1 MHVDASQSNSV
12 GELAV
17 LESLT
22 QAHDWLEKLVQSIVE
37 GVVIFDDAGS
47 VTFLN
52 EKAAELA
59 GVAVEEAVGQR
70 VDLLFPAADEAGS
83 RVALSQFVSGGKY
96 RIQLLRPGKAA
107 ERPVRLPGQLARR
120 RLGAGQLSRESL
132 ALLEITVMRL
142 PAPVVYRGR
151 SEQGGGSDAGATLG
165 PAAKALQTALILR
178 DIGEEEALRQL
189 RAYFLAN
196 ITHEFRTPLSTWNA
210 SMELLLN
217 ETDLTVSEMREL
229 LKPLHLS
236 LLSLQTLIEN
246 LLESST
252 IEAGRF
258 VLHKQPVDLEQVI
271 AAAVQIVR
279 PLLERRRQTLVRPAS
294 ALLPSLVADPA
305 RLTQVLVNLLGNAGK
320 YSPPGSTVTL
330 EIALRV
336 GWLAVSIADQG
347 PGIPPRDR
355 QNLFQRF
362 VRLGVDTP
370 HQYGIGLGLHL
381 VKTTVEAHGGR
392 VGVDEQVGGGSRFW
406 FELPVEPED
415 LGGAGSWQEEAR

>member
-1 MHVDASQSNSV
+1 MHVEVAHANGAGDLSM
-12 GELAV
+12 
-17 LESLT
+17 LESLA
-22 QAHDWLEKLVQSIVE
+22 QAHDWLDNLVHSIVE

-52 EKAAELA
+52 EKAAELT
-59 GVAVEEAVGQR
+59 GGTVAEAVGQQ
-70 VDLLFPAADEAGS
+70 VDLLFPATDEAGS
-83 RVALSQFVSGGKY
+83 RVALSQFVGGGKY
-96 RIQLLRPGKAA
+96 RIQLLKPGKVV

-120 RLGAGQLSRESL
+120 RLGTGLLSREPL

-142 PAPVVYRGR
+142 PMPLVYRGR
-151 SEQGGGSDAGATLG
+151 IDQEAGSDAGATSG
-165 PAAKALQTALILR
+165 HPAKALQTALILR

-217 ETDLTVSEMREL
+217 ETDLTASEMREL

-258 VLHKQPVDLEQVI
+258 VLHRQPVDLEQVI
-271 AAAVQIVR
+271 SAAVQIVH
-279 PLLERRRQTLVRPAS
+279 PLLERRRQTLVRPAP
-294 ALLPSLVADPA
+294 ALLPPLAADPA
-305 RLTQVLVNLLGNAGK
+305 RLTQVLVNLLSNAGK

-347 PGIPPRDR
+347 PGIPPQER
-355 QNLFQRF
+355 QKLFQRF
-362 VRLGVDTP
+362 VRLGIDTA
-370 HQYGIGLGLHL
+370 HQYGIGLGLYL
-381 VKTTVEAHGGR
+381 VKTTVEAHGGH
-392 VGVDEQVGGGSRFW
+392 VGVDEQVGGGARFW
-406 FELPVEPED
+406 FELPIEPED

>member
-1 MHVDASQSNSV
+1 MHVEATHANGAGD
-12 GELAV
+12 LAV
-17 LESLT
+17 LESLA
-22 QAHDWLEKLVQSIVE
+22 QVHDWLDNLVQSIVE

-52 EKAAELA
+52 EKAAELT
-59 GVAVEEAVGQR
+59 GGSVAEAVGQQ
-70 VDLLFPAADEAGS
+70 VDLLFPATDEAGS
-83 RVALSQFVSGGKY
+83 RVALSQFVGGGKY
-96 RIQLLRPGKAA
+96 RIQLLKPGKAA

-120 RLGAGQLSRESL
+120 RLGTGLLSREPLS
-132 ALLEITVMRL
+132 LLEITVMRL
-142 PAPVVYRGR
+142 PAPVVYRG
-151 SEQGGGSDAGATLG
+151 SGATSG
-165 PAAKALQTALILR
+165 HPAKAPQTALILR

-217 ETDLTVSEMREL
+217 ETDLTASEMREL

-258 VLHKQPVDLEQVI
+258 VLHRQPVDLEQVI
-271 AAAVQIVR
+271 SAAVQIVR
-279 PLLERRRQTLVRPAS
+279 PLLERRRQTLVRPAP
-294 ALLPSLVADPA
+294 ALLPPLAADPA
-305 RLTQVLVNLLGNAGK
+305 RLTQVLVNLLSNAAK

-347 PGIPPRDR
+347 PGIPPQER
-355 QNLFQRF
+355 QKLFQRF
-362 VRLGVDTP
+362 VRLGIDTA
-370 HQYGIGLGLHL
+370 HQYGIGLGLYL
-381 VKTTVEAHGGR
+381 VKTTVEAHGGH

-406 FELPVEPED
+406 FELPIEPED
-415 LGGAGSWQEEAR
+415 SGGAGSWQEEAR